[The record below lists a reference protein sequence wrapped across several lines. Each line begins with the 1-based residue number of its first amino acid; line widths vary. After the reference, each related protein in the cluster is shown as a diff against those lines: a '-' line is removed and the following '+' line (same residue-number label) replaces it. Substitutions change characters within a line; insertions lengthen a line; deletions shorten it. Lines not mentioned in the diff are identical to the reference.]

1 MTRSASDGALAIGA
15 SNSGSSVD
23 RPHLVRASTSSVPH
37 AQGATEEVT
46 GDEREE
52 MALRELASR
61 FASLVISEELG
72 DADQSLLRA
81 KIDALQKLQSV
92 IVQHLYT
99 SNLTRRERVRTLL
112 ESVVEE
118 IAVYGEFLDA
128 TDTEDTLGFVQKSR
142 DDGLSN
148 FVQVEVLPGDAIPNG
163 SAGSRSVEDSPSERS
178 SETSV
183 YATPLLHSPRML
195 GSHSRQASF
204 SNSVSAASMT
214 SSTVPSLG
222 GLLAV
227 ETNIASGMTPPPGPK
242 DVLRWTP
249 LQRLSLQLYTGAMR
263 QKVGTPTCMHIS
275 GAIFV
280 GTSRSMVLIYDFGQT
295 LKAMLGDPA
304 DSVLLGS
311 VTSISLGF
319 DRMQLVCGYG
329 HGTIRVWDIQKR
341 TVTRAIPPISAEER
355 ETGKKHGH
363 AKGASVV
370 HVACV
375 GSKGA
380 FVSADNEGYAFHHAE
395 PKLYLM
401 NTSYMTCIHNNN
413 PSPSPAVTTVYALAV
428 LPRIRGHLRYPG
440 DYLHLVALATP
451 DKVAIMSMKPSP
463 QPQFRMSWASGADHS
478 SEEAAAHACR
488 SACLAWSPLPKT
500 VKEGKT
506 IKIGDPVLA
515 CSFGRHL
522 RFIRVTWRSSSK
534 PMQNVQASGNPP
546 TVEFVVQRTWSGDD
560 DIVALQWLDE
570 KFMLLLTDKQ
580 ALISFDVRAMKEIE
594 RTDVQSRKIL
604 GLHVFSRSL
613 QSLHVHPNPSF
624 HQSYQSFKGHLFIL
638 GQREIIIAGRLSWID
653 RIKALVIFGHFQDA
667 INLGLKFYSGAMQ
680 HCVTGLPR
688 DGDSRRDA
696 VSAHLVE
703 LLMTYIGMS
712 LASYD
717 AADRKLREGED
728 LGPYRQLAAT
738 AFDSCLAIK
747 REDLLFGEV
756 YEQFCDKDLQAEFL
770 EVLESYIL
778 DERVT
783 SFSSPTIV
791 QDFMAHFQAKGWL
804 DRLEQVVLHLDV
816 AGLDVHHTIETCRAH
831 GLHSA
836 LVYVYTRIG
845 DFVMP
850 IVELLQVLT
859 TSFVPPPKRSDA
871 VPAASIPDPTSAG
884 GALYTLYVYIA
895 YTLTGK
901 AFPVG
906 MLEPTEATR
915 ARENVFSFLISFE
928 YASWPP
934 GAAGTHHLGETPYP
948 YLRLLYA
955 LDSREFLKAVAEIL
969 ADKHLDGAAVQIRQ
983 DVFVAGPDGPGG
995 YALGRQW
1002 IMDALFRVVDGDNP
1016 VEAAELLDA
1025 SSADA
1030 ADTEHVVDLYS
1041 FAARNYARFGDSF
1054 RLESKILRRVIL
1066 TLALYKNE
1074 DSLNERQRAIL
1085 TVLST
1090 GYEPA
1095 ENESEAARF
1104 LDIYEHCGLW
1114 QVYEFVVRRREEYHL
1129 VLRSYMLDPDR
1140 RKQSFAAVQALAQDD
1155 RLTAAQRKLVKSS
1168 VLDSMVDLIAIDEVE
1183 TAALVSTFWPKEHYT
1198 VIKRLAASHPSA
1210 LFRYLQGLLD
1220 ADWVLAMR
1228 PPPIGSSDESLARVS
1243 VVQKRIPP
1251 PATLGEDVYERYIG
1265 LLCEKEPARV
1275 KPFLESVSTG
1285 GAGYPYDF
1293 DRVLA
1298 LCKTHGAVDAAAW
1311 ILEQSGNV
1319 DGALALILEHV
1330 RSSALALDGDEKDE
1344 HFSTMLDGVEMG
1356 MQLCRRNSVRCAKA
1370 AREALWFRLLD
1381 GIVELQ
1387 HSTAAAP
1394 QSADGTTADADDNT
1408 ATATPQHAVH
1418 AALVGS
1424 SREILY
1430 SMVGHVSLHSIV
1442 HRIVHAQPTATV
1454 GEHRAIVASM
1464 LESYAYERELLE
1476 ATNRILTHDVHASHV
1491 RDAKLRGRALRPA
1504 RGQCAAC
1511 RKLLHVRAMAWAD
1524 RSEGVAVMPC
1534 GHAYH
1539 VTCLA
1544 REMGAMA
1551 VREEW
1556 WQEGDADADAAAVR
1570 AAKSGGGWCVVCAKS
1585 SGSKKADAKER
1596 AIQRVRRSGKGK
1608 QKANAEGSLSAEH
1621 VQMDDEPLSKIAQ
1634 AELYLQVS
1642 SRRPTSSLYTLLTP
1656 HHRGAH
1662 HQYQNFAQD
1671 DDGIIDHGY
1680 SFSSST
1686 TSSPAGTLRDPTWW
1700 GSGSAGSAGIRLP
1713 LDLVSNPRRFSL
1725 ALAPPDM
1732 RP

>member
-1 MTRSASDGALAIGA
+1 MTRSASDGALATGA
-15 SNSGSSVD
+15 SSSGSSMD
-23 RPHLVRASTSSVPH
+23 RPHIVRASTSSVPH
-37 AQGATEEVT
+37 VQGATEEES
-46 GDEREE
+46 GDEHEE

-61 FASLVISEELG
+61 FAGLVINEELG
-72 DADQSLLRA
+72 DADQSLLRT
-81 KIDALQKLQSV
+81 KINALQKLQSV

-99 SNLTRRERVRTLL
+99 SNITRRERVRTLL

-128 TDTEDTLGFVQKSR
+128 TDTEDTLGFVKKSG
-142 DDGLSN
+142 DNGLSS
-148 FVQVEVLPGDAIPNG
+148 FVQVEVPSSNAIPNG

-178 SETSV
+178 SEASV
-183 YATPLLHSPRML
+183 YATPLLHSPRMP
-195 GSHSRQASF
+195 GSHSRQPSF
-204 SNSVSAASMT
+204 SNSVSAASVT

-227 ETNIASGMTPPPGPK
+227 EGNIASGMTPPPGPK

-263 QKVGTPTCMHIS
+263 QKVGTPTCMHIA

-295 LKAMLGDPA
+295 LKTMLGDPA

-319 DRMQLVCGYG
+319 DRTQLVCGYG
-329 HGTIRVWDIQKR
+329 YGTIRVWDIQKR
-341 TVTRAIPPISAEER
+341 TVVRVVSPTSPEER
-355 ETGKKHGH
+355 ETSKKHGH

-370 HVACV
+370 HIAFV

-413 PSPSPAVTTVYALAV
+413 PGPSPAPTTVYALAV

-440 DYLHLVALATP
+440 DNLHLVALATP

-463 QPQFRMSWASGADHS
+463 QPQFRMSWISGADHA
-478 SEEAAAHACR
+478 SEETAAHACR

-500 VKEGKT
+500 MKDGKT
-506 IKIGDPVLA
+506 IKLGDPVLA

-534 PMQNVQASGNPP
+534 PMQNRQASGNPP
-546 TVEFVVQRTWSGDD
+546 TVEFVAQRTWSGED
-560 DIVALQWLDE
+560 DIVALEWLDE

-594 RTDVQSRKIL
+594 RTDVHSRKIL
-604 GLHVFSRSL
+604 GFDVFSRSL
-613 QSLHVHPNPSF
+613 QSLHVHPNSAF

-680 HCVTGLPR
+680 NCVTGLPR

-696 VSAHLVE
+696 VSMHLVE

-717 AADRKLREGED
+717 AADRQLREGED
-728 LGPYRQLAAT
+728 LSPYRQLAAT

-747 REDLLFGEV
+747 REDLLFGDV

-770 EVLESYIL
+770 EVLEVFIL

-783 SFSSPTIV
+783 SFSNPTIV

-850 IVELLQVLT
+850 IVELLQIFT
-859 TSFVPPPKRSDA
+859 KSYAPPPKRPDA
-871 VPAASIPDPTSAG
+871 VAGASIPDPTSSG
-884 GALYTLYVYIA
+884 GALYTLYVYLA

-906 MLEPTEATR
+906 MLEPTEAMR
-915 ARENVFSFLISFE
+915 ARENVFSFLMSFE
-928 YASWPP
+928 HASWPP
-934 GAAGTHHLGETPYP
+934 GAGAQHFGETPYP

-955 LDSREFLKAVAEIL
+955 LDSREFLKVIAEIL

-995 YALGRQW
+995 YAVGRQW
-1002 IMDALFRVVDGDNP
+1002 IIDALFRVVEGDNP
-1016 VEAAELLDA
+1016 VNAAELLDE

-1030 ADTEHVVDLYS
+1030 AGTEHVVDLYS

-1054 RLESKILRRVIL
+1054 RLESKILRRVLL
-1066 TLALYKNE
+1066 TLAFNN
-1074 DSLNERQRAIL
+1074 DANSLNERQHAIL

-1095 ENESEAARF
+1095 ESEREAARF
-1104 LDIYEHCGLW
+1104 SGIYEHSGLW

-1140 RKQSFAAVQALAQDD
+1140 REQSFAAVQALVENDQ
-1155 RLTAAQRKLVKSS
+1155 LTTAQRKRVKSS
-1168 VLDSMVDLIAIDEVE
+1168 AMDSMVDLIAIDEVE
-1183 TAALVSTFWPKEHYT
+1183 TAALVSKLWAKEHHT
-1198 VIKRLAASHPSA
+1198 VIKRLAASHPNA

-1228 PPPIGSSDESLARVS
+1228 PPPVGSSDESLARTS
-1243 VVQKRIPP
+1243 VVQKRTPP

-1265 LLCEKEPARV
+1265 LLCEKEPTRV

-1298 LCKTHGAVDAAAW
+1298 LCKAHGAVDAAAW

-1319 DGALALILEHV
+1319 DGALALILAHV
-1330 RSSALALDGDEKDE
+1330 RKSALAVNGGEKDK
-1344 HFSTMLDGVEMG
+1344 HISTMLDGVEMA
-1356 MQLCRRNSVRCAKA
+1356 MQLCRRNSVRFAKA

-1381 GIVELQ
+1381 GVVELQ
-1387 HSTAAAP
+1387 HDTAVTP
-1394 QSADGTTADADDNT
+1394 QSADGTADSTNDSTAASHQ
-1408 ATATPQHAVH
+1408 AIH
-1418 AALVGS
+1418 AALIGS

-1430 SMVGHVSLHSIV
+1430 CMVGHVSLHSIV
-1442 HRIVHAQPTATV
+1442 RRIVQAQPTATA
-1454 GEHRAIVASM
+1454 GEHRAIVSSM

-1511 RKLLHVRAMAWAD
+1511 KKLLHVRAMAWAD
-1524 RSEGVAVMPC
+1524 RAEGVAVMPC

-1596 AIQRVRRSGKGK
+1596 AIERVRRSGKGK
-1608 QKANAEGSLSAEH
+1608 QKANVETNPPVEH
-1621 VQMDDEPLSKIAQ
+1621 APIDDEPLSKIAQ
-1634 AELYLQVS
+1634 ADLYLHVS
-1642 SRRPTSSLYTLLTP
+1642 SRKPTSSLYTLLTP

-1671 DDGIIDHGY
+1671 DDGVIDHGY
-1680 SFSSST
+1680 ASSPYGST
-1686 TSSPAGTLRDPTWW
+1686 SSSPAGTLRDPMWW
-1700 GSGSAGSAGIRLP
+1700 GSGSAGSASIRLP
-1713 LDLVSNPRRFSL
+1713 PDLVPNPRRFSL
-1725 ALAPPDM
+1725 ALAPPDL